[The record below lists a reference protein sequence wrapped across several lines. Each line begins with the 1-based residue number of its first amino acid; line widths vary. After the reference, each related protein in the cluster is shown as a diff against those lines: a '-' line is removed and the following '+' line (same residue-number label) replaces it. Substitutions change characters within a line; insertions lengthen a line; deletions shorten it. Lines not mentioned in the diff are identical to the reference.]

1 MMILVE
7 ERPRTS
13 GLITGTPCRRTGRSP
28 ASYAASVSQ
37 RPTTDR
43 VTGDDRV
50 TADARVAGPSD
61 TGSGS
66 ATAGPRDFD
75 RDAAERVLRRAV
87 ELAEDNDPT
96 GGADHGI
103 SEQALIEAA
112 EELGVD
118 VAVVRRAAVEERMGL
133 LVQAHRFGDALVGPG
148 ALTVHRVVPGEP
160 AEVLDRLD
168 VWLRKLSSLR
178 RQRRDAVS
186 ASYARRSDVAARLQ
200 HTARSISGSEDI
212 RRVRRLSAVC
222 TPVDTG
228 STMVVLRADLQLE
241 RHVAVASG
249 AGVAGLGSTVA
260 VAEALTFS
268 PWLWL
273 GVPASI
279 AAGTGVLIARS
290 HGVPDVEASLQGV
303 VDKVSSGEVP
313 GSVLG
318 GVTDRVMR
326 NMGRSRRIT

>member
-1 MMILVE
+1 MMIPVE

-13 GLITGTPCRRTGRSP
+13 GLITGTPCRRTGRGP

-43 VTGDDRV
+43 VTADD
-50 TADARVAGPSD
+50 RVAGPSG
-61 TGSGS
+61 TGTGS

-87 ELAEDNDPT
+87 ELAEHEDDS
-96 GGADHGI
+96 GDADHGI

-148 ALTVHRVVPGEP
+148 TLTVHRIVTGDP
-160 AEVLDRLD
+160 AEVLDRVD
-168 VWLRKLSSLR
+168 VWLRKLGSLR
-178 RQRRDAVS
+178 RQRRDATS
-186 ASYARRSDVAARLQ
+186 ASYQRRSDVGAWFQR
-200 HTARSISGSEDI
+200 TARTISGAEDV
-212 RRVRRLSAVC
+212 RRVRRLTAEC
-222 TPVDTG
+222 TPVDDDR
-228 STMVVLRADLQLE
+228 TMLVLRADLQLQ
-241 RHVAVASG
+241 RDLTVASG
-249 AGVAGLGSTVA
+249 AGVAGVGSSVA
-260 VAEALTFS
+260 MIEALTFS

-273 GVPASI
+273 GVPASL
-279 AAGTGVLIARS
+279 AAGTGILVTRA
-290 HGVPDVEASLQGV
+290 HGVPDVEASMDGV
-303 VDKVSSGEVP
+303 VDRVATGDVP
-313 GSVLG
+313 PSVLG